1 MNETDWQD
9 LLYAIEEGKVV
20 PIVGRDLIIVNTQDG
35 PQPFHRVVA
44 TRLAR
49 ELGIADELLPAGFD
63 INDVACVQKDL
74 LKNPADLNRAVNRIL
89 RSLNFEPAQ
98 PLRTLA
104 EIAPFQLFVS
114 TTVDTQMEEALAA
127 VRGCPPARASF
138 PPSNDLLDFD
148 EAAMKAQGSFVFH
161 ILGLVSASSD
171 FAVTE
176 GQMLEQ
182 MHHFMTADGRPQKL
196 IARMQK
202 SHLLIIGV
210 SFPGW
215 LARFLLRVARNKP
228 LWEGRQITEVFADI
242 GSLQKDFSEFL
253 EHFSSQQS
261 HIYTGGTPVE
271 FVQELHSR
279 WFQAH
284 PRGERE
290 QTGDADAGWT
300 PGCVFISYASED
312 REAAFRL
319 ANELTKAK
327 VEVWIDRRLTPG
339 DDYNARIRY
348 HIRESAA
355 FVPVL
360 SRHTNNE
367 TGPGRYFAREWYEAC
382 EVNKGFTGQDRR
394 FLFPVI
400 VDGSPPA
407 TLGAM
412 QKETFGAS
420 AAIAPGGDPP
430 PVLIAEIDSAQKA
443 FRRGSART

>member
-20 PIVGRDLIIVNTQDG
+20 PIVGRDLIIVNTKDG

-44 TRLAR
+44 TRLAQ
-49 ELGIADELLPAGFD
+49 EMGIPDNLLPPDFD
-63 INDVACVQKDL
+63 INDVACLQKDF

-89 RSLNFEPAQ
+89 RSLTFEPAE

-104 EIAPFQLFVS
+104 EIAPFELFIS
-114 TTVDTQMEEALAA
+114 TTVDMQMEDALTQ
-127 VRGCPPARASF
+127 VRGCRPAIASF
-138 PPSNDLLDFD
+138 PPANDMLDFD
-148 EAAMKAQGSFVFH
+148 EAALKTQGSFVFH

-182 MHHFMTADGRPQKL
+182 MHHFMTAEGRPQKL

-228 LWEGRQITEVFADI
+228 LWEGRQITEVFADA
-242 GSLQKDFSEFL
+242 GSLKSDFAEFL

-261 HIYTGGTPVE
+261 HIYTSGTPLD
-271 FVQELHSR
+271 FVRELHTR
-279 WFQAH
+279 WFQLH
-284 PRGERE
+284 PRGESSQPTE
-290 QTGDADAGWT
+290 APSDWT

-319 ANELTKAK
+319 AGELTKAK

-348 HIRESAA
+348 HIKESAA
-355 FVPVL
+355 FVAVL

-367 TGPGRYFAREWYEAC
+367 AGPGRYFGREWYEAC

-400 VDGSPPA
+400 VDGSPPG

-412 QKETFGAS
+412 QKEIFGTS
-420 AAIAPGGDPP
+420 AAIAPGGEPAP
-430 PVLIAEIDSAQKA
+430 ALVEEIDSAQKA
-443 FRRGSART
+443 FRRVTARA